1 MLRLVT
7 ILKGMT
13 MAAPVLLVTAI
24 VWRET
29 TVRTELA
36 GSLAEGVVLATAC
49 VFWRP
54 LMKETRRSPRWRRVR
69 R

>member
-7 ILKGMT
+7 TLKGLA
-13 MAAPVLLVTAI
+13 MAAPVLLATAI

-36 GSLAEGVVLATAC
+36 GSLAEGMVLAVAC
-49 VFWRP
+49 MFWRP
-54 LMKETRRSPRWRRVR
+54 VMKETRRSPRWRRVR